1 MRARKLFSA
10 RVDGDKVETSIGE
23 YGPRPSSGSWGTV
36 SNKTSTVSCQA
47 IMRLNPPFPFNRGRA
62 RGPTQRSWQLALRPV
77 STSHLSILVKKIGK

>member
-1 MRARKLFSA
+1 MRARKLFFSEQR

-47 IMRLNPPFPFNRGRA
+47 TMRLNPPLPVQQWTGEGTPKGRG
-62 RGPTQRSWQLALRPV
+62 SWHYDLFL
-77 STSHLSILVKKIGK
+77 ILVK